1 MKRTFLYIISV
12 VLLFSFTACGV
23 AIPNDGATIEK
34 TATGTQTSVE
44 SITSEQDTSD
54 KMDETEPVAEDQTKE
69 VEAMIA
75 PDVYSTLDEFVTQ
88 WHQKDINNKQA
99 NGVQNIETELSL
111 MVPILKC
118 PDYELFAIEVL
129 ETQYY
134 FYYKPVGVEQLYV
147 DIDTNILV
155 HISFENGA
163 KFETVAR
170 QFGFPSEG
178 KTSIYVPTQNFWIL
192 DIDDNIE
199 GNMAGV
205 HFPKT
210 IQVLTEEELYEYFS
224 FEMRTFTGTLA
235 EEQ

>member
-1 MKRTFLYIISV
+1 
-12 VLLFSFTACGV
+12 
-23 AIPNDGATIEK
+23 
-34 TATGTQTSVE
+34 
-44 SITSEQDTSD
+44 
-54 KMDETEPVAEDQTKE
+54 
-69 VEAMIA
+69 MIA

-235 EEQ
+235 EEK